1 MVIMSSM
8 KLFSL
13 IILAALLSMGTLA
26 KAAGQDPKQD
36 ENNISKDLGND
47 FGEIFSRWKV
57 ENKNK
62 IPIKE
67 DFFDSP
73 SEDNNISGSER
84 KRDKTTH
91 TPPQAEE
98 FAQIFSIWQQ
108 QSALRNLEPTRV
120 EPKRREYDYPGR
132 RMPYIS
138 SDFGL
143 RWDAMSKQHRL
154 HKGLDIPGAFGSS
167 IYATANGVVRE
178 AGWRGSYGLFV
189 EIEHSKSVRT
199 RYAHLSRINVVTGQ
213 KVRRNDIVGFMGS
226 TGRSTGNHLHY
237 EILLDGIAVDPKPFF
252 SEPNSNFFASPS
264 ANLAR

>member
-1 MVIMSSM
+1 MQLSV
-8 KLFSL
+8 
-13 IILAALLSMGTLA
+13 AALA
-26 KAAGQDPKQD
+26 KTASRDPKHN

-47 FGEIFSRWKV
+47 FGEIFLRWK
-57 ENKNK
+57 EANETK
-62 IPIKE
+62 ISLE
-67 DFFDSP
+67 EVSFDSP
-73 SEDNNISGSER
+73 SEDKIISGSER

-91 TPPQAEE
+91 TSPHAEE
-98 FAQIFSIWQQ
+98 FSQIFSIWQQ
-108 QSALRNLEPTRV
+108 QSALKNLDLTRMEP
-120 EPKRREYDYPGR
+120 RRRGSDYSGR

-189 EIEHSKSVRT
+189 EIEHSKRVRT
-199 RYAHLSRINVVTGQ
+199 RYAHLSRINVATGQ

-237 EILLDGIAVDPKPFF
+237 EIYVDGIAVDPEPFF
-252 SEPNSNFFASPS
+252 RKPNSNFF
-264 ANLAR
+264 R